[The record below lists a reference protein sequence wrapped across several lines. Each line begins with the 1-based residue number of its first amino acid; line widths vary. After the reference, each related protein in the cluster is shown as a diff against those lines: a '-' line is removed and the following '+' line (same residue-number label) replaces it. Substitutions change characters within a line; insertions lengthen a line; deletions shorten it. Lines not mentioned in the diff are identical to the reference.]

1 MQRGL
6 VENSCIAFHFGDQ
19 HDFFAASAFTVSLGC
34 AWALRRWR
42 ARRFE
47 FAGVELG
54 RQSPNVNDFAHA
66 DQQLRLA
73 SQ

>member
-6 VENSCIAFHFGDQ
+6 VENSSIAFHFGVQ
-19 HDFFAASAFTVSLGC
+19 HDFFAVSTFNVSLGC

-42 ARRFE
+42 IRRFE

-66 DQQLRLA
+66 DQQLLAA